1 MTPWKRMLVA
11 VASWMLAGDGREK
24 GRLRRWLAGL
34 FLHYF
39 PGQITCAEFEA
50 FLIDYH
56 EGALSERQRALF
68 DFHLSICPM
77 CQVQFASYL
86 RTIELG
92 RRVFTEGEEPVPGE
106 VEEELVNAILSAR
119 SQS

>member
-11 VASWMLAGDGREK
+11 AASWMLASDGPEK

-34 FLHYF
+34 FLHHF

-56 EGALSERQRALF
+56 EGALNARQRALF

-92 RRVFTEGEEPVPGE
+92 RRVFAEGEEPVPEE

-119 SQS
+119 SRS